1 MRANAPVEGI
11 REGRAPFA
19 PAREVSLARYG
30 NAPISRRSPLAPA
43 CEVSPADK
51 SANLPTFLSPLA
63 PACGLRPPRQGRQIC
78 RPSLAP
84 APACGL
90 RPPNHARHRGA
101 RPLALAPACGLRRR
115 QIKVQICVF
124 GTACARVRGEAS
136 EMVGKSDVFT
146 RRLRPRARLQLNC
159 RISRLLKSP
168 VASAGLPS
176 GGQALFQQLQFRSFR
191 ISSRE
196 RASISAEPDNV
207 VPARGRGFR

>member
-1 MRANAPVEGI
+1 MSLALAREVRANAPVEGI

-51 SANLPTFLSPLA
+51 SANLPTFLSPL
-63 PACGLRPPRQGRQIC
+63 
-78 RPSLAP
+78 